1 MYLILLKM
9 KSRFPKKQWVV
20 AVDQAHN
27 AGKITDDEYKSL
39 LEDDAIKEQN
49 KYVERL
55 HQALALK
62 EYLNEGEENENYGK
76 IF

>member
-27 AGKITDDEYKSL
+27 KGKITDDEYKSL
-39 LEDDAIKEQN
+39 LEDDAD
-49 KYVERL
+49 
-55 HQALALK
+55 A
-62 EYLNEGEENENYGK
+62 G
-76 IF
+76 

>member
-27 AGKITDDEYKSL
+27 AEKITDDEYKSL
-39 LEDDAIKEQN
+39 LEDDAD
-49 KYVERL
+49 
-55 HQALALK
+55 A
-62 EYLNEGEENENYGK
+62 G
-76 IF
+76 